1 MQEEQAMAHIAAVIA
16 CPTGIAHCMMAAEA
30 LQTAATRLGHTIE
43 VETQSSAG
51 AQNVLGPREIAAA
64 DVVVI
69 AAGMPVD
76 TSRFAGKPIYTTTTR
91 QAIHAGEE
99 VIATALNRPAAIT
112 PREPPTVRGRRATD
126 ARLPR
131 RAGPYQHLMTGVSYM
146 LPIVVA
152 GGLCI
157 ALAFAIG
164 GIYPGDHAGTV
175 AAALNQIGHAAFDL
189 FVAVLSAFIAYSIAD
204 RPGIAP
210 GLIGG
215 FLAQQLGAGYLGAV
229 VSGFVAGYFTRFLAR
244 KIKLPPYLAGL
255 MPVLILPFFSTLVVG
270 LLMIFVVGPEVRM
283 ERAMVTSWL
292 NDLRGTSAVLLGV
305 LLGAMMAFDMG
316 GPVNKAAYAFAFGLL
331 SSDVTAPMAA
341 VMAAGM
347 TPPLGMA
354 LATFFFKNRFDL
366 EERTAAAPALALGLA
381 YITEGAIPFAA
392 KDPLRVIP
400 SLMFGS
406 AIAGGLSMFFGVQSH
421 VPHGGIFAALI
432 PGAIAGLPFYL
443 LAIVAG
449 ALVTVGA
456 IFMLKRPKRREEP
469 PARPAER

>member
-1 MQEEQAMAHIAAVIA
+1 
-16 CPTGIAHCMMAAEA
+16 
-30 LQTAATRLGHTIE
+30 
-43 VETQSSAG
+43 
-51 AQNVLGPREIAAA
+51 
-64 DVVVI
+64 
-69 AAGMPVD
+69 
-76 TSRFAGKPIYTTTTR
+76 
-91 QAIHAGEE
+91 
-99 VIATALNRPAAIT
+99 
-112 PREPPTVRGRRATD
+112 
-126 ARLPR
+126 
-131 RAGPYQHLMTGVSYM
+131 
-146 LPIVVA
+146 
-152 GGLCI
+152 
-157 ALAFAIG
+157 
-164 GIYPGDHAGTV
+164 V